1 MTKSAAVIKP
11 GEWPSPLHAHHLAEA
26 GVVFQ
31 WTQNVGED
39 VWWSE
44 LRPSEGGRAV
54 VVSRKHGDLL
64 PPPFDAKHRVHE
76 YGGLSWLGFERD
88 GEPHLLF
95 SNKKDQRLYLT
106 TVNGTPQAVTP
117 EESDVGRTR
126 FADLQIV
133 NEEIWCIREETEG
146 VTSTRS
152 LVAISFSGQIR
163 TLDDSSHFYSRP
175 RLSPNGNQLAWTCW
189 EHPLMPW
196 DGTELRVAD
205 VSNGELVNIRTLAGS
220 AEESIQSHEWLNNQ
234 TLAFISDA
242 SGWWNPWQITLSGT
256 KTQLISEAS
265 EWGIPEWQLGYRT
278 LSVLDDGR
286 LLCLHGSPERTTFAI
301 VDPQTNTFED
311 IATDIN
317 YWAPTF
323 SVSGKRIFAIGAA
336 TDALPLIAE
345 IDIASRSKTILKE
358 VPSPIDAAYF
368 TTPRAIA
375 VPGRDGRTV
384 HAILHPAHNPNL
396 ESGERPPL
404 VVTAHG
410 GPTSHVSAVAKL
422 AFAYFTTRGISVVDV
437 NYGGSTGY
445 GREYRNLLR
454 GQWGVVDHEDVIS
467 VVESLVAAGEVDPSK
482 VAIRGGSA
490 GGYTV
495 LNALLRSDVF
505 AVGANYYGVADL
517 TPFIEITHDFEARY
531 LDSLIGPYPERAD
544 LYQERSPLTYADN
557 LSTPLIIFQG
567 SDDPIVPPSQSEL
580 FRDVCQ
586 RKGIKHKY
594 FPFDGESH
602 GFVKAETIITAAEE
616 ELLFFGDVM
625 GFKAVL

>member
-1 MTKSAAVIKP
+1 MTKSMIKP

-26 GVVFQ
+26 GIVFQ
-31 WTQNVGED
+31 WTQSVGD
-39 VWWSE
+39 DLWWSE

-64 PPPFDAKHRVHE
+64 AAPFDAKHRVHE
-76 YGGLSWLGFERD
+76 YGGLSWLGFERN
-88 GEPHLLF
+88 GKPHLLF

-106 TVNGTPQAVTP
+106 SLGETPQPITA
-117 EESDVGRTR
+117 EESEIGRTR
-126 FADLQIV
+126 YADLQIV
-133 NEEIWCIREETEG
+133 GDEIWCIREETEG
-146 VTSTRS
+146 VTSSRA
-152 LVAISFSGQIR
+152 LVDISFTGQVR
-163 TLDDSSHFYSRP
+163 VLDDSSHFYSRP
-175 RLSPNGNQLAWTCW
+175 RISPDGTHLAWTCW

-196 DGTELRVAD
+196 DGTELRVAE
-205 VSNGELVNIRTLAGS
+205 VVKGELTNKRILTGS
-220 AEESIQSHEWLNNQ
+220 SEESIQSHEWLDDQ

-242 SGWWNPWQITLSGT
+242 SGWWNPWQISLTGQ
-256 KTQLISEAS
+256 KQQIISEAS
-265 EWGIPEWQLGYRT
+265 EWGTPEWQLGYRSLT
-278 LSVLDDGR
+278 VLSDGR
-286 LLCLHGSPERTTFAI
+286 LLCLHGSPERSAFALVDTTNNSF
-301 VDPQTNTFED
+301 VDLPS
-311 IATDIN
+311 DIN

-323 SVSGKRIFAIGAA
+323 SVSGNRIFAIGAA
-336 TDALPLIAE
+336 TNALPLVAE
-345 IDIASRSKTILKE
+345 INLESEAITIVKQ
-358 VPSPIDAAYF
+358 VPSPVDASYF
-368 TTPRAIA
+368 TNPRAIA
-375 VPGRDGRTV
+375 VPGRNGRTV
-384 HAILHPAHNPNL
+384 HAILHPAHSPDA

-410 GPTSHVSAVAKL
+410 GPTAHVSAVAKL

-467 VVESLVAAGEVDPSK
+467 VVESLVEAGEVDPKK

-567 SDDPIVPPSQSEL
+567 SEDPIVPPSQSEL

-594 FPFDGESH
+594 FPFEGESH

-616 ELLFFGDVM
+616 ELLFFGEVM